1 MKLSADLSWEDDDY
15 CWTPTRMAYLGNCV
29 TPVMTSYLTVEP
41 EFQQRPHELLPGP
54 FLKYLRLGHNFS
66 SVTNSMIFA

>member
-1 MKLSADLSWEDDDY
+1 
-15 CWTPTRMAYLGNCV
+15 MA
-29 TPVMTSYLTVEP
+29 SYLTVEP

-66 SVTNSMIFA
+66 SVTNSIIFA